1 MTSNTKHCPD
11 GLLPDGEVCPRCG
24 GRRGPSGIGGGT
36 WVHYPTENEKVAQL
50 IQAIKNIAVNQGKT
64 DEQVMDEIS
73 EHFGLNKERVFEFT
87 IKIVGQ
93 GTTEEEAWEDTKEFL
108 LKKIED
114 AGYDEAKDITA
125 E

>member
-1 MTSNTKHCPD
+1 M
-11 GLLPDGEVCPRCG
+11 
-24 GRRGPSGIGGGT
+24 
-36 WVHYPTENEKVAQL
+36 HYPTENEKVAQF

-64 DEQVMDEIS
+64 EEQVMNEIS
-73 EHFGLNKERVFEFT
+73 EHFGLNKVRVFEFT

-93 GTTEEEAWEDTKEFL
+93 GTTEEEAWADTKEFL